1 MTNKQV
7 LVFDVFDDEE
17 DSCEDLEVDILPT
30 DKIDKAL
37 TLISDKMDD
46 KMDGLSHS
54 GYTMK

>member
-1 MTNKQV
+1 M
-7 LVFDVFDDEE
+7 LVIDVFDDEE

-37 TLISDKMDD
+37 TLISDKIDD